1 MPGDSKLLTLE
12 EASKILAK
20 PEATLKRYAR
30 ESLIRSVKENGVLMF
45 PEDAVNKYLEISKRL

>member
-12 EASKILAK
+12 EASEVLKK

-45 PEDAVNKYLEISKRL
+45 PEDAVNTYLEISKRI